1 MFQKSRRCQHLILS
15 KIGLVVKRQKNFFF
29 SKSKELSVHSPQE
42 QFLKTRL
49 IKILSPGEL
58 SLPSDGPRSRPT
70 RRWHVRE

>member
-42 QFLKTRL
+42 LVSMNSSK
-49 IKILSPGEL
+49 
-58 SLPSDGPRSRPT
+58 
-70 RRWHVRE
+70 